1 MTQLDTLVGFCNQL
15 LCTESIKDYS
25 GAHNGLQLANN
36 GTVTKIAVAVDASE
50 SSIRKAVEQKADLL
64 IVHHGMFW
72 HGVKQIT
79 GNYYR
84 KLKFAMDHNLAIYS
98 SHLPLDIHP
107 EIGNNI
113 LLAKLC
119 DLKNRE
125 TLTENGTPIAIKGI
139 SELEITEFIKRV
151 ESAVGCPVHFC
162 NGGLKSAGKVAVMTG
177 SAGSEIEK
185 IKSMGID
192 TLLTGEGPHWSY
204 VLAEEIEVNIIY
216 AGHYATETFG
226 VIALG
231 KKLSNHFKLPPSIF
245 INNPTGL

>member
-1 MTQLDTLVGFCNQL
+1 MTKLDTLVNFCDKL
-15 LCTESIKDYS
+15 LCTEDIKDYP

-36 GTVTKIAVAVDASE
+36 GTITKIAVAVDASE
-50 SSIRKAVEQKADLL
+50 SSIRKAVEQGADLL

-84 KLKFAMDHNLAIYS
+84 KLKYAMDHNLAIYS

-119 DLKNRE
+119 GLKNIE
-125 TLTENGTPIAIKGI
+125 TLTEKGTPFAIKGVC
-139 SELEITEFIKRV
+139 ELEMSEFIKVV
-151 ESAVGCPVHFC
+151 EHAVGGAVHFC
-162 NGGLKSAGKVAVMTG
+162 NGGAKNAGTVAVMTG
-177 SAGSEIEK
+177 GAGSELEK
-185 IKSMGID
+185 IKSMDVD

-204 VLAEEIEVNIIY
+204 ILAEEIETNIIY

-226 VIALG
+226 VIKLG
-231 KKLSNHFKLPPSIF
+231 EILTNHFKLSTSLF
-245 INNPTGL
+245 IDNPTGL